1 MADRSDPKASVV
13 METTEKM
20 VEIWTRLSVEKQ
32 TALLERFGTKET
44 ALAALVTTQLLNP
57 AKI

>member
-1 MADRSDPKASVV
+1 MTDLSDPNANVL

-20 VEIWTRLSVEKQ
+20 VEIWTRLSAEKQ
-32 TALLERFGTKET
+32 EALLKRFGTKET

-57 AKI
+57 GKA